1 MPLRWS
7 GKSSPSRVSRR
18 GIRRK
23 MPWCEPRKSKVMSSG
38 TMRLPSALTTRLVTK
53 LSIENSPRVCAAAGH
68 AVASTRA
75 SAAIRPMR
83 SAPEGDAR
91 DLTVFGAIE
100 LEVLA
105 LGEAEEQ
112 RDLVGREAVDGG
124 VEIADDGVVVATR
137 ALNRLLDLAER
148 ALELAEA
155 LVRLQLR
162 VRLGEREE
170 LTERAGQLV
179 LGLRARLLRLGRD
192 RRAAGAND
200 LIERGPLVRGV
211 AFDGLDQVGHQVGA
225 AFELHVDVRPRF
237 FGPLA
242 QPDELVVRQDD
253 RDDEADEDEKKNDA
267 AERHEIPPRSS

>member
-1 MPLRWS
+1 M
-7 GKSSPSRVSRR
+7 
-18 GIRRK
+18 RRK
-23 MPWCEPRKSKVMSSG
+23 MHWCEPRKSKVMCAR

-91 DLTVFGAIE
+91 DLTVFGVIE

-112 RDLVGREAVDGG
+112 RDLVGGEAVDGG

-137 ALNRLLDLAER
+137 ALNRLLDLADR

-155 LVRLQLR
+155 LLRLQPR
-162 VRLGEREE
+162 VRLGEREG
-170 LTERAGQLV
+170 LPKRAGQL
-179 LGLRARLLRLGRD
+179 GLA
-192 RRAAGAND
+192 
-200 LIERGPLVRGV
+200 P
-211 AFDGLDQVGHQVGA
+211 
-225 AFELHVDVRPRF
+225 
-237 FGPLA
+237 
-242 QPDELVVRQDD
+242 
-253 RDDEADEDEKKNDA
+253 
-267 AERHEIPPRSS
+267 

>member
-1 MPLRWS
+1 
-7 GKSSPSRVSRR
+7 
-18 GIRRK
+18 
-23 MPWCEPRKSKVMSSG
+23 MPWCEPRKSKVMSSR

-105 LGEAEEQ
+105 LGEAEER
-112 RDLVGREAVDGG
+112 RDLIGREAVDGR
-124 VEIADDGVVVATR
+124 VEIADDGVVIAAR

-155 LVRLQLR
+155 LVGLELGI
-162 VRLGEREE
+162 RLGEREE
-170 LTERAGQLV
+170 LPERAGQRMLS
-179 LGLRARLLRLGRD
+179 LRAPRLGRV
-192 RRAAGAND
+192 RYR
-200 LIERGPLVRGV
+200 RGP
-211 AFDGLDQVGHQVGA
+211 
-225 AFELHVDVRPRF
+225 
-237 FGPLA
+237 
-242 QPDELVVRQDD
+242 
-253 RDDEADEDEKKNDA
+253 
-267 AERHEIPPRSS
+267 